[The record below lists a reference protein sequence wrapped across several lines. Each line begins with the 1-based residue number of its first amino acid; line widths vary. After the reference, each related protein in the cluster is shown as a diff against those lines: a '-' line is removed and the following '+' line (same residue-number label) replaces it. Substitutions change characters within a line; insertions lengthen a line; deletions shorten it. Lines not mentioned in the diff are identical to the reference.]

1 MKVVKP
7 QKAKKANYMS
17 SEAFANLRKAMED
30 ALAFERGVT
39 RDLKVQRIQVRP
51 RKTGHLRT
59 T

>member
-7 QKAKKANYMS
+7 QKANYMS